1 MMTSI
6 FLAKLFG
13 IAILVKVLVILL
25 KRKEIQQV
33 ITECFNSR
41 GTVYTV
47 AAIEFFVGLSIILNH
62 NVWVGWPVIITILAW
77 LMIIEGLLALILPF
91 NKIKSVI
98 YVINSPRF
106 YALGVVVGII
116 LGVLLVFK
124 GFVY

>member
-77 LMIIEGLLALILPF
+77 LMIIESVLALILPF